1 MSLSQSP
8 LRTPQLAPMPSPLAL
23 ARSRVLRQMA
33 GCALPRSVFF
43 THGQRDHVR
52 KRIALT
58 FDDGPDGMTSLYLD
72 ALDRLGIPAT
82 FFFVGENVARDP
94 GLAREA
100 VDRGHHVG
108 GHGWSHEPFST
119 MTRSRLGEELAR
131 MSAVVPHT
139 RGRPLVRPPR
149 GALSARS
156 LMMLAASGYS
166 TVLWSVDSD
175 DCRTR
180 DAREIAWR
188 LAPARVVTGDI
199 VLMHE
204 MQPWTLGALPTIVGE
219 LRSREWELVTVREL
233 MEDV

>member
-1 MSLSQSP
+1 
-8 LRTPQLAPMPSPLAL
+8 
-23 ARSRVLRQMA
+23 
-33 GCALPRSVFF
+33 
-43 THGQRDHVR
+43 
-52 KRIALT
+52 
-58 FDDGPDGMTSLYLD
+58 
-72 ALDRLGIPAT
+72 
-82 FFFVGENVARDP
+82 
-94 GLAREA
+94 
-100 VDRGHHVG
+100 
-108 GHGWSHEPFST
+108 
-119 MTRSRLGEELAR
+119 
-131 MSAVVPHT
+131 
-139 RGRPLVRPPR
+139 
-149 GALSARS
+149 
-156 LMMLAASGYS
+156 MLAASGYS